1 LITQV
6 QRIYSPSDLNH
17 DYENGIENK
26 EIFQSD
32 IRLDLV
38 LNFTKSAILTQESD
52 VFLWQMRK
60 QYDIYNP
67 FGKEQFFYSNE
78 EFIIEYLEKFHIRGI
93 FVEGSNTSLQK
104 ILKSNQYIRKIKD
117 FDGTYRGFDEL
128 QRGKIKNSLRLF
140 FNEDGVLIL
149 TDRFALVNE
158 KRQLREISRYDS
170 LGNKINSE
178 LYEDEKLQKSA
189 VFFYNEDR
197 KLVKIIQYGPDGSVI
212 S

>member
-1 LITQV
+1 
-6 QRIYSPSDLNH
+6 
-17 DYENGIENK
+17 
-26 EIFQSD
+26 
-32 IRLDLV
+32 
-38 LNFTKSAILTQESD
+38 
-52 VFLWQMRK
+52 MRK